1 MAVEKEELLSKLK
14 EWGVDFET
22 ERPKNFDIFQD
33 KKGRLQS
40 RRNGTA
46 WIHFSVSK
54 SLISGSATAAIPIII
69 GKTRKELVTI
79 ARRVISLTLFLSC

>member
-33 KKGRLQS
+33 KNLL
-40 RRNGTA
+40 N
-46 WIHFSVSK
+46 F
-54 SLISGSATAAIPIII
+54 
-69 GKTRKELVTI
+69 
-79 ARRVISLTLFLSC
+79 